1 MKNRELGILEI
12 HNRILQNRVALGL
25 NGLKRTPTRPVD
37 EKLLPCVFVNEGR
50 DDITRPSS
58 RSATGYPCRRVLEVH
73 IEIIAHESN
82 SDIRELY
89 REVRSTIFN
98 GGVVVADDN
107 TMINEIRT
115 EGPTGYGLPDIVGI
129 SLVLGMSYNDDGN

>member
-1 MKNRELGILEI
+1 
-12 HNRILQNRVALGL
+12 
-25 NGLKRTPTRPVD
+25 
-37 EKLLPCVFVNEGR
+37 
-50 DDITRPSS
+50 
-58 RSATGYPCRRVLEVH
+58 VH

-115 EGPTGYGLPDIVGI
+115 EGPTGYGLPDIGGI